1 MNCKWDIET
10 DLTEAPDGRYLLTT
24 EMFDYRKEQ
33 SPDYVFETWTSD
45 IVVEVVD
52 GRINRDQALK
62 AANDLLQQCGYWGT
76 FLEELEYKGGTTLS
90 ATFGS

>member
-24 EMFDYRKEQ
+24 EMFDYRTEQ
-33 SPDYVFETWTSD
+33 SPDYVFETWTSP
-45 IVVEVVD
+45 IVVTVEN
-52 GRINRDQALK
+52 GRINKTEALK
-62 AANDLLQQCGYWGT
+62 AAEDLLDQCGYWGT
-76 FLEELEYKGGTTLS
+76 FLEELEYKGGTTLN

>member
-24 EMFDYRKEQ
+24 EMFDYRKDQ
-33 SPDYVFETWTSD
+33 SPDYVFENWTSD
-45 IVVEVVD
+45 ILVTVEN
-52 GRINRDQALK
+52 GRINKTEALK
-62 AANDLLQQCGYWGT
+62 AADDLLQQCGYWGT
-76 FLEELEYKGGTTLS
+76 FLEELEYKGGTTLT

>member
-1 MNCKWDIET
+1 MNCKWDIESE
-10 DLTEAPDGRYLLTT
+10 LTEAPDGRYLLTT

-45 IVVEVVD
+45 IVVTVEN
-52 GRINRDQALK
+52 GKINKQEALK
-62 AANDLLQQCGYWGT
+62 AADDLLQQCGYWGT
-76 FLEELEYKGGTTLS
+76 FLEELEYKGGTTLT

>member
-33 SPDYVFETWTSD
+33 SPDYTFENWTSD
-45 IVVEVVD
+45 VLVTVEN
-52 GRINRDQALK
+52 GRINKAEALE
-62 AANDLLQQCGYWGT
+62 AADDLLQQCGYWGT
-76 FLEELEYKGGTTLS
+76 FLEELEYKGGTTLT

>member
-1 MNCKWDIET
+1 MNCKWDIESES
-10 DLTEAPDGRYLLTT
+10 TEAPDGRYLVTT

-45 IVVEVVD
+45 IVVTVEN
-52 GRINRDQALK
+52 GRINKDQALR

-76 FLEELEYKGGTTLS
+76 FLEELEYKGGTTLT

>member
-1 MNCKWDIET
+1 MNCKWDIES
-10 DLTEAPDGRYLLTT
+10 DLTEAPDGRYLVTT

-45 IVVEVVD
+45 VIVEVVN
-52 GRINRDQALK
+52 GKINRDQALR
-62 AANDLLQQCGYWGT
+62 AANDLLAQCGYWGT
-76 FLEELEYKGGTTLS
+76 FLEELEYKGGTTLT

>member
-33 SPDYVFETWTSD
+33 SPDYTFETWSSP
-45 IVVEVVD
+45 IVVTVEN
-52 GRINRDQALK
+52 GRINKTEALK
-62 AANDLLQQCGYWGT
+62 AAEDLLDQCGYWGT
-76 FLEELEYKGGTTLS
+76 FLEELEYKGGTTLN

>member
-10 DLTEAPDGRYLLTT
+10 DLTEAPDGRYLVTT

-45 IVVEVVD
+45 VIVTVEN
-52 GRINRDQALK
+52 GRINKTEALK
-62 AANDLLQQCGYWGT
+62 AAEDLLTQCGYWGT
-76 FLEELEYKGGTTLS
+76 FLEELEYKGGTTLT

>member
-1 MNCKWDIET
+1 MNCKWDIESE
-10 DLTEAPDGRYLLTT
+10 LTEAPDGRYLLTT

-45 IVVEVVD
+45 ILVTVEN
-52 GRINRDQALK
+52 GKINKQEALK
-62 AANDLLQQCGYWGT
+62 AADDLLQQCGYWGT
-76 FLEELEYKGGTTLS
+76 FLEELEYKGGTTLT

>member
-33 SPDYVFETWTSD
+33 SPDYTFETWTSP
-45 IVVEVVD
+45 IVVTVEN
-52 GRINRDQALK
+52 GRINKTEALK
-62 AANDLLQQCGYWGT
+62 AAEDLLDQCGYWGT
-76 FLEELEYKGGTTLS
+76 FLEELEYKGGTTLNAS
-90 ATFGS
+90 FGS

>member
-33 SPDYVFETWTSD
+33 SPDYVFATWTSP
-45 IVVEVVD
+45 IVVTVEN
-52 GRINRDQALK
+52 GRINKTEALK
-62 AANDLLQQCGYWGT
+62 AAEDLLDQCGYWGT
-76 FLEELEYKGGTTLS
+76 FLEELEYKGGTTLN

>member
-24 EMFDYRKEQ
+24 EMFDYRKDQ
-33 SPDYVFETWTSD
+33 SPDYVFENWTSD
-45 IVVEVVD
+45 ILVTVEN
-52 GRINRDQALK
+52 GRINKSEALK
-62 AANDLLQQCGYWGT
+62 AADDLLQQCGYWGT
-76 FLEELEYKGGTTLS
+76 FLEELEYKGGTTLN

>member
-1 MNCKWDIET
+1 MNCKWDIESE
-10 DLTEAPDGRYLLTT
+10 LTEAPDGRYLLTT

-45 IVVEVVD
+45 IVVTVEN
-52 GRINRDQALK
+52 GRINKDQALK

-76 FLEELEYKGGTTLS
+76 FLEELEYKGGTTLT

>member
-24 EMFDYRKEQ
+24 EMFDYRKSQ
-33 SPDYVFETWTSD
+33 SPDYVFENWTSD
-45 IVVEVVD
+45 ILVTVEN
-52 GRINRDQALK
+52 GRINKTEALK
-62 AANDLLQQCGYWGT
+62 AADDLLQQCGYWGT
-76 FLEELEYKGGTTLS
+76 FLEELEYKGGTTLT

>member
-1 MNCKWDIET
+1 MNCKWDIESE
-10 DLTEAPDGRYLLTT
+10 LTEAPDGRYLVTT

-45 IVVEVVD
+45 VIVEVVN
-52 GRINRDQALK
+52 GKINRDQALR

-76 FLEELEYKGGTTLS
+76 FLEELEYKGGTTLT

>member
-33 SPDYVFETWTSD
+33 SPDYTFETWTSP
-45 IVVEVVD
+45 IVVTVED
-52 GRINRDQALK
+52 GRINKQEALK
-62 AANDLLQQCGYWGT
+62 AADDLLEQCGYWGT
-76 FLEELEYKGGTTLS
+76 FLEELEYKGGTTMS

>member
-33 SPDYVFETWTSD
+33 SPDYTFENWTSD
-45 IVVEVVD
+45 ILVTVEN
-52 GRINRDQALK
+52 GRINKAEALK
-62 AANDLLQQCGYWGT
+62 AADDLLQQCGYWGT
-76 FLEELEYKGGTTLS
+76 FLEELEYKGGTTLT

>member
-10 DLTEAPDGRYLLTT
+10 ELTEAPDGRYLITT

-45 IVVEVVD
+45 VIVTVEN
-52 GRINRDQALK
+52 GKINKQEALK
-62 AANDLLQQCGYWGT
+62 A
-76 FLEELEYKGGTTLS
+76 ER
-90 ATFGS
+90 ATQHRARRHTPRDHRTATSGATCRRL

>member
-33 SPDYVFETWTSD
+33 SPDYTFETWTSP
-45 IVVEVVD
+45 IVVTVEN
-52 GRINRDQALK
+52 GRINKTEALK
-62 AANDLLQQCGYWGT
+62 AAEDLLDQCGYWGT
-76 FLEELEYKGGTTLS
+76 FLEELEYKGGTTLN

>member
-33 SPDYVFETWTSD
+33 SPDYTFETWTSP
-45 IVVEVVD
+45 IVVTVEN
-52 GRINRDQALK
+52 GRINKTEALK
-62 AANDLLQQCGYWGT
+62 AADDLLDQCGYWGT
-76 FLEELEYKGGTTLS
+76 FLEELEYKGGTTLN

>member
-1 MNCKWDIET
+1 MNCKWDIESES
-10 DLTEAPDGRYLLTT
+10 TEAPDGRYLLTT

-45 IVVEVVD
+45 VIVEVVD
-52 GRINRDQALK
+52 GKINKDQALK
-62 AANDLLQQCGYWGT
+62 AADDLLAQCGYWGT

>member
-1 MNCKWDIET
+1 MNCKWDIESE
-10 DLTEAPDGRYLLTT
+10 LTEAPDGRYLLTT

-45 IVVEVVD
+45 IVVTVEN
-52 GRINRDQALK
+52 GRINKDQALR

-76 FLEELEYKGGTTLS
+76 FLEELEYKGGTTLT

>member
-1 MNCKWDIET
+1 MT
-10 DLTEAPDGRYLLTT
+10 A

-45 IVVEVVD
+45 VIVEVVN
-52 GRINRDQALK
+52 GKNYRDQALR

>member
-1 MNCKWDIET
+1 MNCKWDIESE
-10 DLTEAPDGRYLLTT
+10 LTEAPDGRYLLTT

-45 IVVEVVD
+45 IVVTVEN
-52 GRINRDQALK
+52 GRINKTEALR
-62 AANDLLQQCGYWGT
+62 AADDLLQQCGYWGT